1 MYHNSGLDILVI
13 RSVILSFD
21 FVLNMSQGICKDLSF
36 SVVQKSNVH
45 NYSDTKNIDCFGL
58 AVFVVDFIVSVYT
71 CEPGMLDLT
80 WVGDSCF

>member
-1 MYHNSGLDILVI
+1 
-13 RSVILSFD
+13 
-21 FVLNMSQGICKDLSF
+21 MSQGICKDLSF

-45 NYSDTKNIDCFGL
+45 NYSDTENIDCFGL
-58 AVFVVDFIVSVYT
+58 AVFVVDCVVRVYT